1 MSVAV
6 AAILVVGTLLVMAT
20 GRAPAALALAT
31 ALAVAGIL
39 GLAPVSALA
48 AGLSNAGVITVA
60 GMLVIAKGVVHTG
73 IVTRVTWALLATVGT
88 AQQAFVRLVGP
99 IGLLS
104 ALINTTPIVAM
115 LIPAARELQQTRQ
128 VPAREFLMPIT
139 HATTLAGSVTLIGT
153 SSNLIIAGL
162 AASQDVEMTMLSFA
176 PVALP
181 VALIGWALLA
191 VIGPRTLRSPVT
203 SRKVRELDWRVE
215 LPVAPDAHLVG
226 RLASSLGLDM
236 TPEYRLRH
244 IERSEIALDA
254 AREIEAGD
262 VLVYEATERGVRSL
276 WSSPRLG
283 LAPQKLYLAS
293 VAPGEFGN
301 LDDLEDDG
309 QLEVVA
315 AQTDRPLRKTPAT
328 AGATCF
334 ITTPDVEALEDHSEL
349 ALWRDVAGRAP
360 QPKKTRVALGILVG
374 VIVAASF
381 GLIAVELAAFSGAVL
396 MVLSGVLT
404 PRSAV
409 RALDWN
415 ILFVLA
421 GSIGLGAIVVHSGL
435 ADVIATM
442 IRRLS
447 AGNTVLVVIVFAIAT
462 TILTNLVTNAAA
474 ASILTPVAIGIAS
487 SLDLKPTILL
497 ALIGTCI
504 SFTFINTFAHQSNLM
519 VQGPGKYSPADFVRL
534 GLPLTALCMVA
545 ACLTGVLLVR

>member
-1 MSVAV
+1 MSVAL
-6 AAILVVGTLLVMAT
+6 AAVIVIATLFVMAT
-20 GRAPAALALAT
+20 GRAPAVLALAT
-31 ALAVAGIL
+31 ALAVAGIV

-48 AGLSNAGVITVA
+48 SGLSNAGVITVA

-73 IVTRVTWALLATVGT
+73 IVTRVTWALLATVEN
-88 AQQAFVRLVGP
+88 AKQAFLRLVGP

-128 VPAREFLMPIT
+128 VPARELLMPIT

-162 AASQDVEMTMLSFA
+162 AAAQDVEMSMLSFA

-191 VIGPRTLRSPVT
+191 LIGPKTLHSPVT
-203 SRKVRELDWRVE
+203 TRRVRELDWRVE
-215 LPVAPDAHLVG
+215 LPVAPGAHAVG

-236 TPEYRLRH
+236 TPEYRLQH
-244 IERSEIALDA
+244 IERSELVLDA

-262 VLVYEATERGVRSL
+262 VLVYAATERGVRSL

-283 LAPQKLYLAS
+283 LAPQKLFLAS

-301 LDDLEDDG
+301 LDDLQEDGD
-309 QLEVVA
+309 LAVVA
-315 AQTDRPLRKTPAT
+315 AQTDRPLHKTPAT

-334 ITTPDVEALEDHSEL
+334 ITTADVQALERHSEL

-360 QPKKTRVALGILVG
+360 QPHKTWVALGILVA

-396 MVLSGVLT
+396 MVLTGVLT

-415 ILFVLA
+415 VLFVLA

-435 ADVIATM
+435 AEVIATT
-442 IRRLS
+442 IRYLS
-447 AGNTVLVVIVFAIAT
+447 AGNTVLVVIVFGIAT

-474 ASILTPVAIGIAS
+474 ASILTPVAIGIATPLGLS
-487 SLDLKPTILL
+487 PTILL

-504 SFTFINTFAHQSNLM
+504 SFTFLNPFAHQSNLM
-519 VQGPGKYSPADFVRL
+519 VQGPGKYTSADFLRL
-534 GLPLTALCMVA
+534 GLPLTALCLLV